1 MKCFNLDMKLSRSIA
16 IGLIILSFVLY
27 AIMPFNVCLPFS
39 TCIIVGIT
47 GSMMVLSEIVFWI
60 GSLMIGKEV
69 ATKIRKKFNICN
81 FMNKIKKKGD

>member
-1 MKCFNLDMKLSRSIA
+1 MKCLKIDLKLSRGIA
-16 IGLIILSFVLY
+16 IGLIIFSFVLY

-47 GSMMVLSEIVFWI
+47 GAMMIMSEIVFWI

-69 ATKIRKKFNICN
+69 ARKIRNKISFGNIVNKIRKK
-81 FMNKIKKKGD
+81 G